1 MLDFFLF
8 NEIYILKMYL
18 KLVFFLVLW
27 FQVGFLNNVDVLRH
41 VVIVWRSGFGY
52 DFKLWISTIFK
63 IFSTC
68 QQSFIIT
75 TEKLSP
81 KEFFSSRK
89 TTMAMSVS

>member
-52 DFKLWISTIFK
+52 DFKL
-63 IFSTC
+63 
-68 QQSFIIT
+68 
-75 TEKLSP
+75 
-81 KEFFSSRK
+81 
-89 TTMAMSVS
+89 